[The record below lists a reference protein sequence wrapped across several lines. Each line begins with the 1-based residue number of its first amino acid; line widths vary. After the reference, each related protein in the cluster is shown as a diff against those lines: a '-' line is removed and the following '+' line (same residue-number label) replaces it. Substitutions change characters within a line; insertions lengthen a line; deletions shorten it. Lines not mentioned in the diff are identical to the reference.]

1 MTREEAARIL
11 DPETTAEAYVEYS
24 YYGGFEGEK
33 KWMEA
38 VSEAC
43 RIGAEALIKLADSIG
58 KVTAEVVE
66 ARRMGS
72 DAIREL
78 DAQEKHEPLTIDE
91 LRQMDGEPVWAV
103 LTVKTVGQKAGYAL
117 IYNNC
122 KYATQRWVNIPLW
135 YSEYGEIWI
144 AYRHRIDEEQ
154 TIIRGEQYR

>member
-11 DPETTAEAYVEYS
+11 DPETTFDAYNEIT
-24 YYGGFEGEK
+24 YYGGFNGIKIWLESAN
-33 KWMEA
+33 EA
-38 VSEAC
+38 
-43 RIGAEALIKLADSIG
+43 G
-58 KVTAEVVE
+58 
-66 ARRMGS
+66 RMG
-72 DAIREL
+72 AAALREL
-78 DAQEKHEPLTIDE
+78 GVQEKQKPLTINE

-144 AYRHRIDEEQ
+144 AYRHRIEE
-154 TIIRGEQYR
+154 EM

>member
-11 DPETTAEAYVEYS
+11 DPETMWDTYNEIT
-24 YYGGFEGEK
+24 YYGGFNGK
-33 KWMEA
+33 KIWLESANEA
-38 VSEAC
+38 
-43 RIGAEALIKLADSIG
+43 G
-58 KVTAEVVE
+58 
-66 ARRMGS
+66 RMG
-72 DAIREL
+72 AAALREL
-78 DAQEKHEPLTIDE
+78 DVQEKQKPLTINE

-144 AYRHRIDEEQ
+144 AYRHRIEE
-154 TIIRGEQYR
+154 EM

>member
-1 MTREEAARIL
+1 MTREEAANMLEKQFNESCGDYRYQNKDKL
-11 DPETTAEAYVEYS
+11 DYED
-24 YYGGFEGEK
+24 
-33 KWMEA
+33 
-38 VSEAC
+38 
-43 RIGAEALIKLADSIG
+43 ALWI
-58 KVTAEVVE
+58 
-66 ARRMGS
+66 
-72 DAIREL
+72 AIAALREQ

-144 AYRHRIDEEQ
+144 AYRHRIEE
-154 TIIRGEQYR
+154 EM